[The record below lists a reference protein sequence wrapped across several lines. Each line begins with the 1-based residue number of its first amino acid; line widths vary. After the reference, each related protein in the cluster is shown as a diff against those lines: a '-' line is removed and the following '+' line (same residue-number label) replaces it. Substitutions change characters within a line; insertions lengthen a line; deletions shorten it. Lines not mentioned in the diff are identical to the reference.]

1 MWHPA
6 LPPAKPAPAT
16 HRGATCARLLGRGGT
31 APCRCPAGR
40 APRPPLPPTRGRPAR
55 GRPSAAACCRWKCPS
70 LECAATPGEAAAA
83 AAAAPAAV
91 SAAGAQ
97 RPLAAARAV
106 AVERS
111 SARPGGRC
119 RQRHRWCWRAGVAGQ
134 GGRSAVGPG
143 RRGVGV
149 AAAGWVP
156 AGVRGAH
163 RPALVAGSVVL
174 VVGCWRG
181 QAPSGPWENS
191 YEGPRP
197 LFRSAGTGT
206 HQQRQNAAENSKEEA
221 GPWTHSPQLGRAGR
235 PALEPPDLGA
245 RSDDVCASHACAS
258 CVIAL
263 HAGARAAAEFQMQF
277 TQVAWEAMPG
287 PSWKPAYVT
296 CSQHELCLYMT
307 NRPGPCPAHDCQ
319 FLGGH
324 TKTA

>member
-31 APCRCPAGR
+31 APCRCPAGW
-40 APRPPLPPTRGRPAR
+40 APRPPLPPTRGRSAR
-55 GRPSAAACCRWKCPS
+55 GRPSAAACCRWKCLS

-83 AAAAPAAV
+83 PAAAPAAV

-134 GGRSAVGPG
+134 GGRSAVGPE

-174 VVGCWRG
+174 VAGCWRG

-206 HQQRQNAAENSKEEA
+206 HQQRQNAAENSSRRRLA
-221 GPWTHSPQLGRAGR
+221 LGRIPPSSVGR
-235 PALEPPDLGA
+235 AEPA
-245 RSDDVCASHACAS
+245 RSGTTRSGCPLRR
-258 CVIAL
+258 CVRFPRL
-263 HAGARAAAEFQMQF
+263 RQLRHR
-277 TQVAWEAMPG
+277 VAYRGTRSSRISNAIYTGRM
-287 PSWKPAYVT
+287 
-296 CSQHELCLYMT
+296 
-307 NRPGPCPAHDCQ
+307 
-319 FLGGH
+319 GGH
-324 TKTA
+324 AWAILETCLCHMQPT